1 MKKRNVLVAVLGS
14 LLALGVI
21 VGTTLAYLTATADP
35 VTNTF
40 TVGKIEIDLD
50 EPNYE
55 EPVGGTKLYPGAEI
69 DKDPTVTVKA
79 NSERSYVYMLLRDE
93 LNFVLSTDPVVNAIS
108 LNLHANWQ
116 LVATDGNRRLFR
128 FHLPVENSAT
138 DQALTPLFTEVKVN
152 TLVTSANIG
161 NLENGQL
168 IISAYAHQAIEV
180 TQAAADA
187 AAKLHFTM
195 P

>member
-40 TVGKIEIDLD
+40 TVGKIKIDLD
-50 EPNYE
+50 EPSYK

-79 NSERSYVYMLLRDE
+79 NSERSYVYMLLKDE
-93 LNFVLSTDPVVNAIS
+93 LNFPLPTTPAEDAIA
-108 LNLHANWQ
+108 LDLHAHWV
-116 LVATDGNRRLFR
+116 LVETDGNRRLFR
-128 FHLPVENSAT
+128 FHLVVENSAT
-138 DQALTPLFTEVKVN
+138 DQALTPLFTEVTVN
-152 TLVTSANIG
+152 TKVTSANIG
-161 NLENGQL
+161 NLENGKL
-168 IISAYAHQAIEV
+168 TISAYAHQAIEV